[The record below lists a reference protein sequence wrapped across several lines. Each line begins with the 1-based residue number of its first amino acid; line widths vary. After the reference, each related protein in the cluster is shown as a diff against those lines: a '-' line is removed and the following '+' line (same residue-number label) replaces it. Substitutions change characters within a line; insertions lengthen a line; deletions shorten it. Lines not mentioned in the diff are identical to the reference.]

1 MIKDTIYISDLD
13 MTLLNSEAKLS
24 QFAKLNINNFM
35 KNGVNFTIASAR
47 SVKSIQTILEGVD
60 LQLPIIEFNG
70 TFISDLKTGNHRVIN
85 ALDQSALTDIRNTLS
100 KYKQNFFLS
109 TYNGKDDKL
118 YYSKTTNSGENWYVE
133 DRISKKDPRLSKT
146 ENINKHFKEEVVCI
160 TIIDLK
166 ENLEPI
172 IDEVSSSNANIEI
185 HFQENPYS
193 PGWFWLTI
201 HSNAATKD
209 QAIESLLKQCNM
221 IDANVTA
228 FGDNTNDIK
237 MLKYAS
243 KAVAV
248 ENACSELKEVADD
261 IIGYNDN
268 DSVIKY
274 IAKECNL
281 ELISEV
287 TLENV

>member
-1 MIKDTIYISDLD
+1 MIKDTFYISDLD
-13 MTLLNSEAKLS
+13 MTLLNSEAELS
-24 QFAKLNINNFM
+24 PFAKLNINNFI

-47 SVKSIQTILEGVD
+47 SVKSIQPIFEGVD
-60 LQLPIIEFNG
+60 LQLPVIEFNG
-70 TFISDLKTGNHRVIN
+70 AFISDLKTGNHRVIN
-85 ALDQSALTDIRNTLS
+85 ALDQSALNDIRNTLS
-100 KYKQNFFLS
+100 KYKQNYFLS

-133 DRISKKDPRLSKT
+133 DRTIKKDPRLCKI
-146 ENINKHFKEEVVCI
+146 ENINLYFKEEVVCI
-160 TIIDLK
+160 TIIDVK
-166 ENLEPI
+166 ENIEPI
-172 IDEVSSSNANIEI
+172 IDEISSNNANIEI

-193 PGWFWLTI
+193 PGWFWLTV
-201 HSNAATKD
+201 HSNIATKD
-209 QAIESLLKQCNM
+209 KAIESLLKQYNM

-248 ENACSELKEVADD
+248 ENACIELKEVADD
-261 IIGYNDN
+261 IIGNNDD

-281 ELISEV
+281 ELIDV
-287 TLENV
+287 

>member
-1 MIKDTIYISDLD
+1 MNKDTIYISDLD

-24 QFAKLNINNFM
+24 PFAKLNINNFM
-35 KNGVNFTIASAR
+35 KNGINFTIASAR
-47 SVKSIQTILEGVD
+47 SVKSIQPIFEGVD
-60 LQLPIIEFNG
+60 LQLPVIEFNG
-70 TFISDLKTGNHRVIN
+70 AFISDLKTGNHRVIN
-85 ALDQSALTDIRNTLS
+85 ALDQSALNDIRNTLS
-100 KYKQNFFLS
+100 KYKQNYFLS

-133 DRISKKDPRLSKT
+133 DRTIKKDPRLCKI
-146 ENINKHFKEEVVCI
+146 ENINLYFKEEVVCI
-160 TIIDLK
+160 TIIDVK
-166 ENLEPI
+166 ENIEPI
-172 IDEVSSSNANIEI
+172 IDEISSNNANIEI

-193 PGWFWLTI
+193 PGWFWLTV
-201 HSNAATKD
+201 HSNIATKD
-209 QAIESLLKQCNM
+209 KAIESLLKQYNM

-248 ENACSELKEVADD
+248 ENACIELKEVADD
-261 IIGYNDN
+261 IIGNNDD

-281 ELISEV
+281 ELIDV
-287 TLENV
+287 

>member
-1 MIKDTIYISDLD
+1 MIKNTIYISDLD
-13 MTLLNSEAKLS
+13 MTLLNSEAELS
-24 QFAKLNINNFM
+24 PFAKLNINNFI

-47 SVKSIQTILEGVD
+47 SVKSIQPIFEGVD
-60 LQLPIIEFNG
+60 LHLPVIEFNG
-70 TFISDLKTGNHRVIN
+70 AFISDLKTGNHRVIN

-118 YYSKTTNSGENWYVE
+118 YYSKTTNLGENWYVE
-133 DRISKKDPRLSKT
+133 DRILKNDPRLCKT
-146 ENINKHFKEEVVCI
+146 ENINIHFKEEVVCI

-172 IDEVSSSNANIEI
+172 IDEISSSNANIEI

-201 HSNAATKD
+201 HNDAATKD
-209 QAIESLLKQCNM
+209 QAIDSLLKQCNM
-221 IDANVTA
+221 IDANVTV

-237 MLKYAS
+237 MFKYAS

-248 ENACSELKEVADD
+248 ENACIELKEVADD
-261 IIGYNDN
+261 IIGNNDD

-274 IAKECNL
+274 IAKECDL